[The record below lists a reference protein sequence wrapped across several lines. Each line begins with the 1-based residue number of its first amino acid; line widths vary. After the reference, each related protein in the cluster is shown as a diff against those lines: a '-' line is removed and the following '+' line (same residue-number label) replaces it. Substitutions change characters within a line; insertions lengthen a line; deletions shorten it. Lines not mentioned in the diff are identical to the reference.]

1 MCVPCCDEYK
11 KYGETKRARW
21 KFECEQLE
29 KKLAA
34 LRKAEDARPEFQLRN
49 EHLFGLLGPNKIG
62 LHWQS

>member
-21 KFECEQLE
+21 KFKCEQLE

-49 EHLFGLLGPNKIG
+49 RCHTGPFAQ
-62 LHWQS
+62 LQTTPRP